1 MCTFLYFPDD
11 ALADTSHSADLTD
24 TSAIILH
31 HADDVVATVF
41 RVMLNIGEIVVV
53 ADGMKIFSHPFITNS
68 YGGLV
73 IEVEDVQRPI
83 GHLLLMIVKM
93 HTSCPS
99 QICIRGQLAIPD
111 VIMVTLFVP
120 SRTNAS

>member
-1 MCTFLYFPDD
+1 MYTKGTVPFVYFLYFPDD

-73 IEVEDVQRPI
+73 IEVEDVQR
-83 GHLLLMIVKM
+83 LRERVVDQSCQIVLRDPAKYVLNS
-93 HTSCPS
+93 TD
-99 QICIRGQLAIPD
+99 R
-111 VIMVTLFVP
+111 
-120 SRTNAS
+120 